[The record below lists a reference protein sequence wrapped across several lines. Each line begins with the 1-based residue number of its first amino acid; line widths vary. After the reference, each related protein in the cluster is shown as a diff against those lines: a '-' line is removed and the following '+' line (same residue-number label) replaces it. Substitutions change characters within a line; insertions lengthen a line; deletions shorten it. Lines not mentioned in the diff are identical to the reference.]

1 MSRGKR
7 IFLISAGII
16 VLVLFIGIIYIRSL
30 SRRGLP
36 EYDGRVVLTG
46 ITDEVVVYRD
56 RYAVPHIYA
65 KNELDLYRT
74 VGYCMAQDR
83 LWQMDLIRRATTGKL
98 SEIFGEELV
107 ETDLLLRALRIP
119 EKSRRI
125 LSRSDK
131 SLNEGIEAFA
141 DGVNQYIKIH
151 RDNLPVEF
159 SILGYIPEDW
169 KPEHS
174 VNAIGYM
181 AWDLTMPWNTEIAHY
196 KIMQKVGK
204 EMYREIVPNVPGFTT
219 YVYPDFAEELNE
231 LHLRDILLTHSR
243 ILRDLGLTVFSG
255 SNNWAVSGKKS
266 VTGKPIFAN
275 DMHLGLSAPGIWY
288 QMHYVV
294 EGKLNVTG
302 LALPCQPSIVAGH
315 NEHIAWGFTNVMVD
329 DMDFYLEKINP
340 DNPDEYL
347 YRGRWRPMK
356 VQKEIILIKGGKK
369 AEREIRFTHQG
380 PIITPFKR
388 IKGKVISMHW
398 IGNEYSDELRTVY
411 LLNRA
416 KNWEDFKNAVKTFIS
431 VSQNVIYTDSAG
443 NTGLYCSAG
452 IPIRKKGDGIS
463 IYPGWTD
470 EYEWKGIVPFEKRPH
485 SYNPKSGF
493 VSSANNKTV
502 GNSYPYYIS
511 HWFDLPHRIDRIREM
526 LTEKGKLSV
535 DDFKRMHVDHRS
547 KLVEE
552 LKGDIIAAIQKD
564 TTLTAIEKSS
574 FEILSKWDGVMR
586 KEGSAPAIFERLYIT
601 LIKNAF
607 ADELGEEL
615 YLEFISQR
623 IVPKYA
629 MKQIW
634 KRESSKWW
642 DDVATVDKEE
652 TFTDIVQKSFRETVA
667 WLRGELGSEP
677 ENWKWGTIHTLTLKH
692 PMGSVAILDFLF
704 NLNRGPYEVGGS
716 FHTVSPYSYSFKN
729 PFGVT
734 DGASHRH
741 IFVPSKWDDSLTVI
755 PTGNSGI
762 PASDYYCDQT
772 ELYVNGEYH
781 HDYFSREL
789 VEKNARYRMVISG
802 K

>member
-1 MSRGKR
+1 MSRRKSILL
-7 IFLISAGII
+7 IFAGII
-16 VLVLFIGIIYIRSL
+16 VLMLCIGIIYIRSL
-30 SRRGLP
+30 ARRGLP
-36 EYDGRVVLTG
+36 EYDGSVVLTG
-46 ITDEVVVYRD
+46 ITDEVVVFRD
-56 RYAVPHIYA
+56 RYAIPHIYA
-65 KNELDLYRT
+65 KNELDLYRA

-98 SEIFGEELV
+98 SEIFGEDLV

-119 EKSRRI
+119 EKSRLI
-125 LSRSDK
+125 LSRTGKDLK
-131 SLNEGIEAFA
+131 EGIEAFA
-141 DGVNQYIKIH
+141 DGVNQYISIN
-151 RDNLPVEF
+151 RDNLPLEF
-159 SILGYIPEDW
+159 SILGYVPEEW

-174 VNAIGYM
+174 VNVIGYM

-196 KIMQKVGK
+196 RILQKVGK
-204 EMYREIVPNVPGFTT
+204 ELYREIVPNIPAFTSH
-219 YVYPDFAEELNE
+219 VYPDFAERLNE
-231 LHLRDILLTHSR
+231 LQLRDTLLAHSR
-243 ILRDLGLTVFSG
+243 ILEDLGLTVFSG
-255 SNNWAVSGKKS
+255 SNNWAVSGRKS

-288 QMHYVV
+288 QMHHVV

-347 YRGRWRPMK
+347 YKGRWRPMR
-356 VQKEIILIKGGKK
+356 VQKEIILIKGGKSV
-369 AEREIRFTHQG
+369 EREIRFTHQG
-380 PIITPFKR
+380 PIISPFK
-388 IKGKVISMHW
+388 KMPEKAISMHW
-398 IGNEYSDELRTVY
+398 IGNEYSNELRTVY

-416 KNWEDFKNAVKTFIS
+416 KNWDDFRNAVKTFIS
-431 VSQNVIYTDSAG
+431 VSQNVIYTDREG

-470 EYEWKGIVPFEKRPH
+470 EYEWKGIVPFEQRPH
-485 SYNPKSGF
+485 SYNPKNGF

-502 GNSYPYYIS
+502 ANSYPYYIS

-526 LTEKGKLSV
+526 LTEREKLSV

-547 KLVEE
+547 KLVAEM
-552 LKGDIIAAIQKD
+552 KADIIAAIRENPSP
-564 TTLTAIEKSS
+564 TRLEKRSLELFS
-574 FEILSKWDGVMR
+574 AWDGVME
-586 KEGSAPAIFERLYIT
+586 KEGAAPAIFEKLYVT

-607 ADELGEEL
+607 ADEMGEEL
-615 YLEFISQR
+615 YREFISQR

-634 KRESSKWW
+634 ERRSSRWW
-642 DDVATVDKEE
+642 DDVNTSDKRE
-652 TFTDIVQKSFRETVA
+652 TFTDTVQKSFREAVA
-667 WLRGELGSEP
+667 WLEEELGGNP
-677 ENWKWGTIHTLTLKH
+677 EKWEWGKIHTLTLRH

-704 NLNRGPYEVGGS
+704 NLNRGSYEVGGS

-729 PFGVT
+729 PFDVT

-741 IFVPSKWDDSLTVI
+741 IFVPNNWDESLTVI

-762 PASDYYCDQT
+762 AASDYFCDQT
-772 ELYVNGEYH
+772 DLYVNGRYH

-789 VEKNARYRMVISG
+789 VEKNARYRMVIRG